1 MMKNKRIKYFEI
13 LILLMPLILLI
24 INTILSNYNIVE
36 FSNLIN
42 NSIIKDFYDFFIR
55 TIGGENDFIIIAFS
69 SFTYLFYVSLIS
81 IFFDFLLFLP
91 RFCKKL
97 MEKFY

>member
-1 MMKNKRIKYFEI
+1 MKNKHIKYLEI

-24 INTILSNYNIVE
+24 INATLSNYNIVE

-42 NSIIKDFYDFFIR
+42 NSIIKDFYNFFIGI
-55 TIGGENDFIIIAFS
+55 IGCENDFIIIAFS

-97 MEKFY
+97 MDKFY

>member
-1 MMKNKRIKYFEI
+1 MMKNKRIKYFEV

-24 INTILSNYNIVE
+24 INTILSNYNIIE

-42 NSIIKDFYDFFIR
+42 NSIIKDFYNFFIKI
-55 TIGGENDFIIIAFS
+55 IGGENDFIIIAFS

-81 IFFDFLLFLP
+81 IFFDFLLFFP

>member
-1 MMKNKRIKYFEI
+1 MMKNKQIKYFEI

-24 INTILSNYNIVE
+24 INASLSNYNIVE

-42 NSIIKDFYDFFIR
+42 NSIIKDFYNFFIEI
-55 TIGGENDFIIIAFS
+55 IGCENDFIIIAFS

-91 RFCKKL
+91 RFCKQL
-97 MEKFY
+97 MNKFY

>member
-1 MMKNKRIKYFEI
+1 MMKNKQIKYLEI

-24 INTILSNYNIVE
+24 INATLSNYNIVE

-42 NSIIKDFYDFFIR
+42 NSIIKDFYNFFIGI
-55 TIGGENDFIIIAFS
+55 IGCENDFIIIAFS

>member
-42 NSIIKDFYDFFIR
+42 NSIIKDFYDFFIKI
-55 TIGGENDFIIIAFS
+55 IGVENDFIIIAFS
-69 SFTYLFYVSLIS
+69 SFTYLFYVYLMS